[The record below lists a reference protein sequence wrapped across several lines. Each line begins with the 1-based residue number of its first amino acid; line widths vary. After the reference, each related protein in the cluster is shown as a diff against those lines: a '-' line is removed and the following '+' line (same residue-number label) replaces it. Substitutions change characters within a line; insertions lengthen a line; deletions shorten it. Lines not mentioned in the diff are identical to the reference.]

1 MIWSGRST
9 VPGAAVIAT
18 VQVVLSLL
26 LYGLYRVIFARL
38 TAR

>member
-1 MIWSGRST
+1 MENPNKTHGSLLMATIWM
-9 VPGAAVIAT
+9 
-18 VQVVLSLL
+18 VVLSLL